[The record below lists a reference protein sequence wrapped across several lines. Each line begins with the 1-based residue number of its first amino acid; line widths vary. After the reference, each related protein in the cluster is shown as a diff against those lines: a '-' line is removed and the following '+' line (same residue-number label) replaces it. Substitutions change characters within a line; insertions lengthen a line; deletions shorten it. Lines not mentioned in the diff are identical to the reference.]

1 MAGRL
6 PQGSPVNPVPRD
18 LNLVCSTGRGKR
30 TQTYPYGA
38 YSPNSTIH
46 RSDEPSLPS
55 STFSPPSD
63 FGSTHIFIPS
73 RHSVRQRTS
82 PRTPSILINEFYQDL
97 DNNINQAALQSPYSS
112 AAGSLDESFIYE
124 RQPVFPVHGAYGARL
139 VRTESRDSNASGYDD
154 TASIAHSCGSANDSF
169 DFDRPQ
175 TNLVTPATSAGYS
188 NKVFPASAPGP
199 LGGPPPLSA
208 TSSPYHGGQPATD
221 PPETPVEP
229 RFGHSRA
236 HKNDPPPGAV
246 PYNIQGIFP
255 RESALSAG
263 IAQSQVSPTEDA
275 GQAYLQHW
283 EPQLTHDAHVG
294 VHTKF
299 IEFDDINPTAAHT
312 NYSGTQEPLL
322 AWPAS
327 EPYGD
332 VLEHD
337 FGSVPSCNAHPLDHY
352 HASASNHTF
361 AEPLFETQTSWI
373 DSPVPPR
380 SHQSL
385 LTVPPRS
392 RRRASESQRTRP
404 FSTGS
409 EPIAI
414 PGRSPSQ
421 TLHRYRPQNSP
432 TQPHSPAALEM
443 FTPSGIVSAASLPQ
457 TRPTTSGGARGKR
470 NGPMNSPAR
479 ESAKKTRTDRSICIA
494 CKQKKQGCLRPMESP
509 NSSCVNCVKHAS
521 KRPGPCFR
529 AYFDDIVSS
538 GALNYISQRA
548 IHHVSTDGSK
558 RICKP
563 LPEEFPLNEVI
574 RTLQSVA
581 GRFDLR
587 VSQGGRSMYVLRL
600 DQCRNYLSKLRDL
613 YLQKGH
619 EPNMSAFID
628 KELFQGRP
636 RLDNWTSMIADCQA
650 STKDDKVALLLALGN
665 MPSRATYSYVP
676 LPHRHAKQDS
686 LSGRNIDPEAA
697 HEEKYLVCAANLA
710 RIIAR
715 KIEVEAYTHLQ
726 TRCHNANQ
734 LSDVDLN
741 RLLQIIGLLLV
752 SLRWRHAWWGILGD
766 GTIQREPHRGDY
778 EVRVR
783 ELCEGL
789 YFWFCSLRRRF
800 PPSPADV
807 SDNLS
812 GVRSHYADTTNSVWD
827 AFPGRDQES
836 REGFNA
842 WLDHGRALV
851 IQAGAATTVHTGLG
865 SSLL

>member
-1 MAGRL
+1 REPRA
-6 PQGSPVNPVPRD
+6 PGSQPGLLDWERQPNPDIHPY
-18 LNLVCSTGRGKR
+18 G
-30 TQTYPYGA
+30 TYP
-38 YSPNSTIH
+38 PNFTIH
-46 RSDEPSLPS
+46 RSGEPSLPFS
-55 STFSPPSD
+55 PSSPPSN
-63 FGSTHIFIPS
+63 FGSTHTFVPS
-73 RHSVRQRTS
+73 GHGVGQRTV
-82 PRTPSILINEFYQDL
+82 PTTPSILINEFCQDL
-97 DNNINQAALQSPYSS
+97 DNKVYQAALQSPYSS
-112 AAGSLDESFIYE
+112 AAGSLDEPFVSE
-124 RQPVFPVHGAYGARL
+124 RQPVFPVHGAYGASL
-139 VRTESRDSNASGYDD
+139 VRTESRDSNASGYDE

-175 TNLVTPATSAGYS
+175 TSFVTPATSAGYS
-188 NKVFPASAPGP
+188 NKFFPASAPGP
-199 LGGPPPLSA
+199 LGGPRPLSA
-208 TSSPYHGGQPATD
+208 TSSPYLGGQLT
-221 PPETPVEP
+221 TTSPVTSVKP
-229 RFGHSRA
+229 RFGHSRTPM
-236 HKNDPPPGAV
+236 NDPPPGAV

-255 RESALSAG
+255 RVSALSAG

-275 GQAYLQHW
+275 GQAYFQHW
-283 EPQLTHDAHVG
+283 ETQLTHDAHVG
-294 VHTKF
+294 VHTNF
-299 IEFDDINPTAAHT
+299 VEFGDNSTGAHT
-312 NYSGTQEPLL
+312 NYSATQEPLL

-337 FGSVPSCNAHPLDHY
+337 FGSVPSSNAHPLDHY
-352 HASASNHTF
+352 PASAPDHNF

-373 DSPVPPR
+373 ESPVPPR

-385 LTVPPRS
+385 LTVPPRT
-392 RRRASESQRTRP
+392 RRRASESQRPGP

-432 TQPHSPAALEM
+432 TQPHSPAAAEM
-443 FTPSGIVSAASLPQ
+443 FRPSRIFSAASLPLP
-457 TRPTTSGGARGKR
+457 RPTTSGGARGKR
-470 NGPMNSPAR
+470 NGPMKAPAR
-479 ESAKKTRTDRSICIA
+479 EAAKKTRTDRSICIA
-494 CKQKKQGCLRPMESP
+494 CKQKKQGCMRPMESP

-521 KRPGPCFR
+521 KRPGPCSR
-529 AYFDDIVSS
+529 AFFDDIVSS

-548 IHHVSTDGSK
+548 IHHVSIDGSK

-600 DQCRNYLSKLRDL
+600 DQCRNYLSRLRDL
-613 YLQKGH
+613 YLQKGY

-676 LPHRHAKQDS
+676 LPHRHAKQDP

-697 HEEKYLVCAANLA
+697 HEEKYLVCAAHLA

-715 KIEVEAYTHLQ
+715 KVEVEAYTHLQ

-734 LSDVDLN
+734 LSDADLN
-741 RLLQIIGLLLV
+741 RLLQNIGLLLV
-752 SLRWRHAWWGILGD
+752 SLRWRHTWWGMLGD
-766 GTIQREPHRGDY
+766 GTIQCEPYRGEY

-789 YFWFCSLRRRF
+789 YFWFCSLRRRL
-800 PPSPADV
+800 PSSPADG
-807 SDNLS
+807 SDKLS
-812 GVRSHYADTTNSVWD
+812 GVRSHYADTRNSVWD
-827 AFPGRDQES
+827 AFPGRDHES

-851 IQAGAATTVHTGLG
+851 IQAGAATTVHAGLG
-865 SSLL
+865 ASLS

>member
-6 PQGSPVNPVPRD
+6 PQGPPENPVPRD
-18 LNLVCSTGRGKR
+18 PNLACSTGRGN
-30 TQTYPYGA
+30 QSYPYGA
-38 YSPNSTIH
+38 YSPNLTIH
-46 RSDEPSLPS
+46 RSGEPSLPFPPFS
-55 STFSPPSD
+55 SPSD
-63 FGSTHIFIPS
+63 FGSTHTCVPS
-73 RHSVRQRTS
+73 GHGVGQRTD

-97 DNNINQAALQSPYSS
+97 DNKVYQAALQSPYSS
-112 AAGSLDESFIYE
+112 AAGSLDESFISE

-175 TNLVTPATSAGYS
+175 TSLVTPATSAGYS
-188 NKVFPASAPGP
+188 KNVFPASAPGP
-199 LGGPPPLSA
+199 LGGPRPSPA
-208 TSSPYHGGQPATD
+208 TSSPYLGGQLTTT
-221 PPETPVEP
+221 PPKTSVKP
-229 RFGHSRA
+229 RFGHSRTPL
-236 HKNDPPPGAV
+236 NDPPPG
-246 PYNIQGIFP
+246 
-255 RESALSAG
+255 
-263 IAQSQVSPTEDA
+263 
-275 GQAYLQHW
+275 
-283 EPQLTHDAHVG
+283 
-294 VHTKF
+294 
-299 IEFDDINPTAAHT
+299 AHT

-322 AWPAS
+322 AWPAP

-337 FGSVPSCNAHPLDHY
+337 FGSVPSSNTHPLDHFPT
-352 HASASNHTF
+352 SASNHNF
-361 AEPLFETQTSWI
+361 AEPLLETQALWI
-373 DSPVPPR
+373 DSPAPPR

-385 LTVPPRS
+385 LTVPPRT
-392 RRRASESQRTRP
+392 RRRASESQRPRP

-421 TLHRYRPQNSP
+421 ALHRYMPQNSP
-432 TQPHSPAALEM
+432 TQPHSPAAPEM
-443 FTPSGIVSAASLPQ
+443 FRSSRIVSAASLPLP
-457 TRPTTSGGARGKR
+457 RSTTSGGVRGKR
-470 NGPMNSPAR
+470 NGPMKTPAR

-494 CKQKKQGCLRPMESP
+494 CKQKKQGCIRPMESP

-548 IHHVSTDGSK
+548 IHHISIDGSK

-563 LPEEFPLNEVI
+563 LPEEFPLDEVI

-600 DQCRNYLSKLRDL
+600 DQCRNYLSRLRDL
-613 YLQKGH
+613 YLQKGY

-628 KELFQGRP
+628 KELFQDRP
-636 RLDNWTSMIADCQA
+636 RSDNWTSMITDCQA
-650 STKDDKVALLLALGN
+650 STKDDKIALLLALGN

-676 LPHRHAKQDS
+676 LPHRHAKQNS

-697 HEEKYLVCAANLA
+697 HEEKYLTCAAHLA

-715 KIEVEAYTHLQ
+715 KVEVEAYTHIQ

-734 LSDVDLN
+734 LSDADLN
-741 RLLQIIGLLLV
+741 RLLQNIGLLLV
-752 SLRWRHAWWGILGD
+752 SLRWRHTWWGMLGD
-766 GTIQREPHRGDY
+766 GTVQCEPHRGDY

-807 SDNLS
+807 SDKLS
-812 GVRSHYADTTNSVWD
+812 GVHSHYADTTNSVWD

-836 REGFNA
+836 REGFNV
-842 WLDHGRALV
+842 WLGHGPALV
-851 IQAGAATTVHTGLG
+851 IQAGAATTVHTGLVT
-865 SSLL
+865 SLS